1 VTTTNPYVFLIC
13 LWPLAFLAIWALW
26 KSLRDS
32 ADEKQVLRSLEWR
45 EVKGTVLSS
54 EVVWEHVAVNYE
66 YFVDDKRYTGEY
78 KIGLT
83 PVLPDRHGMGAAAL
97 GREAKQGI
105 DEFPTG
111 RKLII
116 RYNPNRPEESV
127 LYCSDEDSPSG
138 KDANSTTTPQF
149 RTLD

>member
-54 EVVWEHVAVNYE
+54 EVAWEHVAVNYE
-66 YFVDDKRYTGEY
+66 YFVDEKRYTGEY

-116 RYNPNRPEESV
+116 
-127 LYCSDEDSPSG
+127 
-138 KDANSTTTPQF
+138 
-149 RTLD
+149 